1 MESEMWRKVEKS
13 YQQSVVE
20 VTEFLHKKMQ
30 YLNTLRLWGSETE
43 GKLHYTF
50 EPWHVISNNV
60 AFRQV
65 WTQTSLC
72 SLLLSLE
79 TPDDVQSVA

>member
-30 YLNTLRLWGSETE
+30 YLNTLRLWGSETTE
-43 GKLHYTF
+43 QLHYTF

-60 AFRQV
+60 VF
-65 WTQTSLC
+65 W
-72 SLLLSLE
+72 
-79 TPDDVQSVA
+79 